1 VSSYIS
7 KLDSSTLGALPYLS
21 DHRCAFHQ
29 ISLGILDESS
39 LSTLDCTFG
48 AGHRGSWP
56 PRRRVEDDLT
66 QPGDGRGRPRRRST
80 RCGMRRR
87 PLRRCR
93 SSCRAAGAAPG
104 MAGRR
109 GITSR
114 VSPHPGQACSLAGL
128 PGDTVRELDVADV
141 FGRPKP
147 RKLARNPV
155 LLREVQV
162 RLEKR
167 WSPEQ
172 ISRSLRRGLL
182 IRRRWG

>member
-1 VSSYIS
+1 
-7 KLDSSTLGALPYLS
+7 
-21 DHRCAFHQ
+21 
-29 ISLGILDESS
+29 
-39 LSTLDCTFG
+39 
-48 AGHRGSWP
+48 
-56 PRRRVEDDLT
+56 
-66 QPGDGRGRPRRRST
+66 
-80 RCGMRRR
+80 
-87 PLRRCR
+87 
-93 SSCRAAGAAPG
+93 